1 MRLDKFISHALGK
14 TRSEARDI
22 IKQGQITVNQ
32 TIMRKNDWTV
42 DEYHDAILFHDQPIV
57 FKNYL
62 YLMLNKPMGY
72 LSATKDQK
80 YPTVIDLIKEYEN
93 YDLFMAGRLD
103 LDSEGLMII
112 TNDGKFAHGLT
123 SPRHEVPKK
132 YYVKTDAAFSE
143 ADVLAFQEGL
153 FIYDGH
159 KNRFKT
165 QPAVLKIISPQE
177 ANVTIAEG
185 KYHQVKK
192 MCLKV
197 GKNVTY
203 LKRLAMG
210 ELELDPNLKTG
221 EYRLLS
227 VEEID
232 RLKETVK

>member
-22 IKQGQITVNQ
+22 IKQGMISVNQ

-42 DEYHDAILFHDQPIV
+42 DEYHDLILFNDQPIV

-72 LSATKDQK
+72 LSATKDAK

-123 SPRHEVPKK
+123 SPRHEVPKR
-132 YYVKTDAAFSE
+132 YYVKTNEEFSE

-165 QPAVLKIISPQE
+165 QPAVLEIISPQE
-177 ANVTIAEG
+177 AYVTIFEG

-210 ELELDPNLKTG
+210 DLELDPNLKTG

-232 RLKETVK
+232 HLKETVK

>member
-14 TRSEARDI
+14 TRSEARDL
-22 IKQGQITVNQ
+22 IKQGLISVNQ
-32 TIMRKNDWTV
+32 TVMRKNDWTI
-42 DEYHDAILFHDQPIV
+42 DEYHDAILFQDQPICY
-57 FKNYL
+57 KNYL
-62 YLMLNKPMGY
+62 YLMLNKPAGY
-72 LSATKDQK
+72 LSATMDEK
-80 YPTVIDLIKEYEN
+80 YPTVISLIKEYQN

-123 SPRHEVPKK
+123 SPRHQVPKK
-132 YYVKTDAAFSE
+132 YYVKTDEAFSE
-143 ADVLAFQEGL
+143 ADVLAFREGL
-153 FIYDGH
+153 FIYDGN

-165 QPAVLKIISPQE
+165 QPAVLEILTPQE
-177 ANVTIAEG
+177 AYVTIFEG

-221 EYRLLS
+221 EYRPLTI
-227 VEEID
+227 EEID